1 MFRFLFDIDT
11 WQELKESLTK
21 NKLRTVITMIG
32 VWWGILLLIGLL
44 GSAKG
49 IENKF
54 SVQFGDYATNSVFIW
69 GQSTSMA
76 FKGYQEGRFPRL
88 KFSHLEKIKNQV
100 RGIKF
105 LLPRNARD
113 AQVVRGVQYASF
125 TMSGDFPL
133 LDQIQKK
140 NLIAGRFINQSDIN
154 ESKKVA
160 VISDDVFKQL
170 FDADEDAIGD
180 FIKIN
185 EINYTV
191 VGVFEQGDF
200 DFGGQLHIPFT
211 TFQKVY
217 NQGDNIG
224 WITVTGEN
232 GFDIRQLEKDVKLVL
247 KNLNYVH
254 PDDNRAFGSF
264 NLGELFERFEGFLMG
279 MQFLTWF
286 VGIATLIAGVFA
298 IGNILLI
305 TVKERTKEIG
315 IRRAIGATP
324 FEIKRQ
330 IVIESIFLTI
340 IAGIFGIYPP
350 AFVAQV
356 VAFAFG
362 LAASSIFPALIMGIF
377 SKRINSSGAITGM
390 ITGLLFTLSYI
401 IFFKF
406 IAPDF
411 NNSDYW
417 FLGISPEGIG
427 IIGMLVNFFF
437 AIAISLITK
446 APPEEIKN
454 LVDKIRQP
462 G

>member
-154 ESKKVA
+154 ETKKVA

-170 FDADEDAIGD
+170 FDADEEAIGD

-185 EINYTV
+185 EISYKV

-224 WITVTGEN
+224 WITVTGED
-232 GFDIRQLEKDVKLVL
+232 GFNIRQLEKDVKLVL

-340 IAGIFGIYPP
+340 IAGIFGIISGGWILI
-350 AFVAQV
+350 AMDS
-356 VAFAFG
+356 AFG
-362 LAASSIFPALIMGIF
+362 SGPDSVLINASVP
-377 SKRINSSGAITGM
+377 
-390 ITGLLFTLSYI
+390 I
-401 IFFKF
+401 IVVF
-406 IAPDF
+406 IAVIILVVF
-411 NNSDYW
+411 GT
-417 FLGISPEGIG
+417 LIG
-427 IIGMLVNFFF
+427 LIPANR
-437 AIAISLITK
+437 AISIKPIDALR
-446 APPEEIKN
+446 EE
-454 LVDKIRQP
+454 
-462 G
+462 

>member
-154 ESKKVA
+154 ETKKVA

-170 FDADEDAIGD
+170 FDADEEVIGD

-185 EINYTV
+185 EISYKV

-224 WITVTGEN
+224 WITVTGED

-254 PDDNRAFGSF
+254 PEDNRAFGSF

-340 IAGIFGIYPP
+340 IAGIFGIISGGWILIAMDY
-350 AFVAQV
+350 
-356 VAFAFG
+356 AFG
-362 LAASSIFPALIMGIF
+362 SGPDSVLINASVP
-377 SKRINSSGAITGM
+377 
-390 ITGLLFTLSYI
+390 I
-401 IFFKF
+401 IVVF
-406 IAPDF
+406 IAVIILVVF
-411 NNSDYW
+411 GT
-417 FLGISPEGIG
+417 LIG
-427 IIGMLVNFFF
+427 
-437 AIAISLITK
+437 LIPANRATSIK
-446 APPEEIKN
+446 PIDALREE
-454 LVDKIRQP
+454 
-462 G
+462 